1 MALLNFLPFFARPL
15 ARCFRCHNKKTKD
28 DKRGVPVHTHTH
40 THSERRW
47 KAPGVLAYWTLRW
60 LTMSGGGKNHRDV
73 KPHDNIA
80 PPGEPLNWALKRPE
94 SKKKNNKWN
103 KKNNNKRN
111 AEHWKNMN
119 KKNGCSFDGGVSLN
133 IINSGTECY
142 TIKLFVCILK
152 LVCSFHLAISS

>member
-94 SKKKNNKWN
+94 SKKKIISEI
-103 KKNNNKRN
+103 KK
-111 AEHWKNMN
+111 
-119 KKNGCSFDGGVSLN
+119 KK
-133 IINSGTECY
+133 
-142 TIKLFVCILK
+142 KK
-152 LVCSFHLAISS
+152 